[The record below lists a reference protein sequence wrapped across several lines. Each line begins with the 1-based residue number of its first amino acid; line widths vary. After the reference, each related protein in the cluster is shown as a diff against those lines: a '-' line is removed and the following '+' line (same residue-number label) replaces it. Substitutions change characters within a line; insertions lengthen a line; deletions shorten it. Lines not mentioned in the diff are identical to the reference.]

1 MYACSTNNTDQVY
14 SVHPCLWAG
23 GVLCIE
29 HLHDHE
35 QSPTTLTLIN
45 QVLNLIQKFE
55 PKEAKI
61 NITKNTLIWPTS
73 TCTAFCNNTFL
84 INQL

>member
-1 MYACSTNNTDQVY
+1 MHVLLTTLIKFIPSTHACGQAVY
-14 SVHPCLWAG
+14 N
-23 GVLCIE
+23 LCIE

-61 NITKNTLIWPTS
+61 NITKNTLI
-73 TCTAFCNNTFL
+73 
-84 INQL
+84 